1 MEDNE
6 ILDLYF
12 ARSERAIAETDQK
25 FGGYCFSIAYNILAS
40 REDSED

>member
-12 ARSERAIAETDQK
+12 ARSEQAIAETDQK
-25 FGGYCFSIAYNILAS
+25 FGGYCYSIA
-40 REDSED
+40 